1 MSDEEKDRPEDAAPE
16 EECDGGTDEK
26 RENDTAPV
34 RGDGGK
40 DGGGK
45 KDNGSDEAAR
55 KFVMAFGYII
65 WILFFIPLIIYKDDA
80 EAKRRANEQLNM
92 LIVGVVGN
100 VLFGIFAGVF
110 VGSVAGMIFTV
121 AVALFD
127 VAMLVLAV
135 MGIVYTVTEKDTP
148 LPIMGAFSLIK

>member
-1 MSDEEKDRPEDAAPE
+1 
-16 EECDGGTDEK
+16 
-26 RENDTAPV
+26 
-34 RGDGGK
+34 
-40 DGGGK
+40 
-45 KDNGSDEAAR
+45 
-55 KFVMAFGYII
+55 
-65 WILFFIPLIIYKDDA
+65 
-80 EAKRRANEQLNM
+80 M

-110 VGSVAGMIFTV
+110 IGSVAGMIFTI

>member
-16 EECDGGTDEK
+16 EERDGGTDEK

-34 RGDGGK
+34 RDDGGK

-100 VLFGIFAGVF
+100 MLFGIFAGVF
-110 VGSVAGMIFTV
+110 VGSVAGMIFTI

>member
-16 EECDGGTDEK
+16 EERDGGTDEK

-34 RGDGGK
+34 RDDGGK

-65 WILFFIPLIIYKDDA
+65 WILFLS
-80 EAKRRANEQLNM
+80 R
-92 LIVGVVGN
+92 
-100 VLFGIFAGVF
+100 
-110 VGSVAGMIFTV
+110 SSFTRMTPKPN
-121 AVALFD
+121 AVR
-127 VAMLVLAV
+127 
-135 MGIVYTVTEKDTP
+135 TSSSTC
-148 LPIMGAFSLIK
+148 